1 MSKKK
6 NKKNKKRSKGILLGV
21 SLGLGVA
28 VIAGIFW
35 FVQLVSSDL
44 PSLDQ
49 LENPKQELSSN
60 VYSQDGKLIGSF
72 FVQNRVETPY
82 DSIPKVAIE
91 ALVSTE
97 DRKFYEH
104 WGVDVERFVKAM
116 IKNVV
121 MGRREGGSTI
131 TQQLAKN
138 LYSFK
143 GQRETL
149 IQTGIRKIREWITAV
164 QIERNYTKQEI
175 LEMYFN
181 ESYFGNGAYGIGMA
195 AKTYF
200 NKKPQNLTVP
210 EAALLVAQLKSPAY
224 YNPVRHYNSALSR
237 RNLIMHNMVAVGYL
251 TENEYQR
258 LSQLPINISM
268 EKIRRGFKSELA
280 PKFLEFVRQQM
291 STLSKKRDFNL
302 YKDGLSIYTT
312 LDSRIQQLAREAVDE
327 YIPQLQKTFDES
339 WDWKEHQDL
348 YDQIVDENI
357 KGSKNYKMAPTA
369 EAKIKV
375 YHKLKN
381 NIAFIDSIM
390 SNKTKIQVGVVV
402 IDPKTGDIKALIGG
416 RNKQDYYG
424 LNHVTQI
431 YRQPGSCFKP
441 IIYTAAI
448 ENGLYP
454 AYPILNQRF
463 DYNGWSPQNY
473 NKKTGGFMTLR
484 EGLRKSKNIIA
495 ARLVIEGHVE
505 LWQVGKLARRLGIKS
520 KLDLYPA
527 ITLGAT
533 QVTPLE
539 MVSVFSTLANK
550 GIYIEPTSIK
560 HVEDKDGII
569 IANFIPKSRE
579 AISAGTDYIITN
591 MLQSVVNAGTG
602 YWVKSRYG
610 FDIPA
615 AGKTGTTQNFA
626 DAWFIGYTSD
636 LVAGVWTGFDDQR
649 ITFKDMKGTGAKC
662 ALPVWALFMKKVY
675 EQKEDFGLT
684 GDNFQMPDDGSVA
697 YVDFCKESI
706 YEYGNPRIVSD
717 DCNSGVVTDLI
728 KVEDIPPPF
737 NYERDSEVKLFDRYM
752 YFDSSGAHRAIEI
765 K

>member
-1 MSKKK
+1 MAGKKKK
-6 NKKNKKRSKGILLGV
+6 NKKKRSKGIVLGI
-21 SLGLGVA
+21 SLGLLVVA
-28 VIAGIFW
+28 AAAVYW
-35 FVQLVSSDL
+35 FFQLVSADL

-49 LENPKQELSSN
+49 LENPRQELSSN
-60 VYSQDGKLIGSF
+60 VFSQDGKLIGSF

-91 ALVSTE
+91 ALVATE

-104 WGVDVERFVKAM
+104 WGVDIERFIKAM
-116 IKNVV
+116 IKNIV

-143 GQRETL
+143 GRRETL
-149 IQTGIRKIREWITAV
+149 FQTGIRKIREWITAV

-224 YNPVRHYNSALSR
+224 YNPVRHYNNALSR

-251 TENEYQR
+251 TENEYKR

-291 STLSKKRDFNL
+291 SSLSKKRDFNL
-302 YKDGLSIYTT
+302 YKDGLSIFTT
-312 LDSRIQQLAREAVDE
+312 LDSRMQLLAREAVDE
-327 YIPQLQKTFDES
+327 YIPELQKTFDES

-348 YDQIVDENI
+348 YDKIVDENI
-357 KGSKNYKMAPTA
+357 KGSKDYKIAPTA

-381 NIAFIDSIM
+381 NIPFIDSIM
-390 SNKTKIQVGVVV
+390 SAKTKVQVGVVV

-424 LNHVTQI
+424 LNHITQI
-431 YRQPGSCFKP
+431 FRQPGSCFKP

-463 DYNGWSPQNY
+463 DYNEWSPQNY
-473 NKKTGGFMTLR
+473 NKETGGFMTLR
-484 EGLRKSKNIIA
+484 DGLRKSKNIIA

-505 LWQVGKLARRLGIKS
+505 LWQIGKLARRLGIKS

-560 HVEDKDGII
+560 QVEDKDGII
-569 IANFIPKSRE
+569 IANFTPKSRE

-626 DAWFIGYTSD
+626 DAWFIGFTSD

-675 EQKEDFGLT
+675 EQKDDFGLT
-684 GDNFQMPDDGSVA
+684 GENFQMPDDGSVA

-737 NYERDSEVKLFDRYM
+737 NYERDAEVKLFDKYM
-752 YFDSSGAHRAIEI
+752 YFDSSGTHRAIEI

>member
-82 DSIPKVAIE
+82 DSIPKVAIQ

>member
-6 NKKNKKRSKGILLGV
+6 KQKSKKRSKGILLGIL
-21 SLGLGVA
+21 LGLGVLVIA
-28 VIAGIFW
+28 VIYW
-35 FVQLVSSDL
+35 FVQLVSADL
-44 PSLDQ
+44 PSLNQ

-60 VYSQDGKLIGSF
+60 VFSQDGKLIGSF

-82 DSIPKVAIE
+82 DSIPKVAIQ
-91 ALVSTE
+91 ALVATE

-104 WGVDVERFVKAM
+104 WGVDVERFIKAM
-116 IKNVV
+116 IKNIV

-143 GQRETL
+143 GRRETL
-149 IQTGIRKIREWITAV
+149 FQTGVRKIREWITAV

-175 LEMYFN
+175 LQMYFN
-181 ESYFGNGAYGIGMA
+181 ESYFGNGTYGIGMA

-200 NKKPQNLTVP
+200 NKRPKDLTVP

-224 YNPVRHYNSALSR
+224 YNPVRHYNRALAR

-251 TENEYQR
+251 TEKEYER
-258 LSQLPINISM
+258 LSRLPIKIAM
-268 EKIRRGFKSELA
+268 EKIRKGFKSELA

-291 STLSKKRDFNL
+291 SSLSKKRDFNL
-302 YKDGLSIYTT
+302 YKDGLTINTT
-312 LDSRIQQLAREAVDE
+312 LDSRMQQLARDAVDE
-327 YIPQLQKTFDES
+327 YLPKLQKMFDES
-339 WDWKEHQDL
+339 WDWKEHQEL
-348 YDQIVDENI
+348 YDKIVDENI
-357 KGSKNYKMAPTA
+357 KGSSNYKNATSA
-369 EAKIKV
+369 EEKIRI

-381 NIAFIDSIM
+381 NIPFIDSIL
-390 SNKTKIQVGVVV
+390 SAKTKVQVGVVV
-402 IDPKTGDIKALIGG
+402 LDPKTGDIKALIGG
-416 RNKQDYYG
+416 RDKQDYYG

-473 NKKTGGFMTLR
+473 NKDTGGFMTLR
-484 EGLRKSKNIIA
+484 DGLRKSKNIIA

-505 LWQVGKLARRLGIKS
+505 LWQIGKLARRLGIKS

-550 GIYIEPTSIK
+550 GIYIEPSSIK
-560 HVEDKDGII
+560 QVEDKDGIL

-579 AISAGTDYIITN
+579 AISVGTDYIITN
-591 MLQSVVNAGTG
+591 MLQSVINAGTG
-602 YWVKSRYG
+602 YHVRSVYG
-610 FDIPA
+610 FDVPA

-626 DAWFIGYTSD
+626 DAWFIGFTSD
-636 LVAGVWTGFDDQR
+636 LVCGVWTGFDDQR

-675 EQKEDFGLT
+675 EQKDDFNLT
-684 GDNFQMPDDGSVA
+684 GDNFQMPEDGSVA

-706 YEYGNPRIVSD
+706 YEYGNPRLVSD

-737 NYERDSEVKLFDRYM
+737 NYERDAEVKLFDKYM
-752 YFDSSGAHRAIEI
+752 YFDSSGTHRAIEI